1 MDIDNTIIEYN
12 DYQTEYEIEREKP
25 MPSKNHGKIQA
36 RISRVLLNKYEKK
49 FDIESEVS
57 LDLTTG
63 KSTPDIIISEH
74 TNDNW
79 FEDEIRVTT
88 PPITTIEIL
97 SPKQGLDDIK
107 DKIVNIHFKAGVK
120 SAWIIIPTFQTV
132 YILTPDLKVLTF
144 TQGTI
149 KDPATGVEI
158 EMTDIFYKN

>member
-1 MDIDNTIIEYN
+1 MEFENTFVEYN
-12 DYQTEYEIEREKP
+12 DYQTEYENERGKP
-25 MPSKNHGKIQA
+25 LPSKNHGRVQA
-36 RISRVLLNKYEKK
+36 RLSSALLNKYEQQ

-63 KSTPDIIISEH
+63 KSTPDLIISEPSK
-74 TNDNW
+74 TNW
-79 FEDEIRVTT
+79 LKDEIRVTK
-88 PPITTIEIL
+88 PPLTTIEIL

-107 DKIVNIHFKAGVK
+107 DKIIDIHFKAGVK

>member
-1 MDIDNTIIEYN
+1 MDIDNTFAEQIT
-12 DYQTEYEIEREKP
+12 YQTDYEIERGKS

-36 RISRVLLNKYEKK
+36 RLAYALIKKYATQ

-57 LDLTTG
+57 LDLVTG
-63 KSTPDIIISEH
+63 KSTPDLILSEP
-74 TNDNW
+74 TADNW
-79 FEDEIRVTT
+79 FEDEIRVTK

-107 DKIVNIHFKAGVK
+107 DKIVDIYFKAGVQ

-132 YILTPDLKVLTF
+132 YVLTPDLKVLTF

-149 KDPATGVEI
+149 HDPATGVEI
-158 EMTDIFYKN
+158 EMSDIFSKN